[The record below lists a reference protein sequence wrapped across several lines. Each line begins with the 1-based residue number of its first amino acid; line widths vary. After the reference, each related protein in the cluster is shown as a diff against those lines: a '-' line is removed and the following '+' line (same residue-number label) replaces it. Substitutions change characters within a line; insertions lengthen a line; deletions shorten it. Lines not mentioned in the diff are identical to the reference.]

1 MLLLLLLLLGH
12 HSLFCDARDDSVI
25 GQLILRSD
33 YTNGSDVMLIYL
45 SSTVHDLMLFTDT
58 IT

>member
-1 MLLLLLLLLGH
+1 MLGLVQ
-12 HSLFCDARDDSVI
+12 SLDR
-25 GQLILRSD
+25 LILRSD
-33 YTNGSDVMLIYL
+33 YMNGSDVMLIYL